1 MKLITAVVKPDKL
14 DHVMQA
20 ISGAGA
26 HGLTVTEVHGFG
38 QQYGHMAPGRSAD
51 QNAFVLPKLRI
62 DVLVQDESAGP
73 VADVIAKSVNTGAI
87 GDGKIWIC
95 PVDGVLT
102 GPHRRA
108 RPRRRLNRHAGRSAC
123 LLRTNDSPGAHTPI
137 GILIMSGDLPG

>member
-38 QQYGHMAPGRSAD
+38 QQFGHTPPGSSAD

-62 DVLVQDESAGP
+62 DVLVRDESAGP
-73 VADVIAKSVNTGAI
+73 VADAIAKSVNTGAI

-95 PVDGVLT
+95 PVDGVLRVRT
-102 GPHRRA
+102 GERDRDA
-108 RPRRRLNRHAGRSAC
+108 V
-123 LLRTNDSPGAHTPI
+123 
-137 GILIMSGDLPG
+137 